1 MRIGY
6 TQTLVCEQVENGRAL
21 LVDSAGARVPLT
33 ETLDPPAVG
42 TRIDVFVYA
51 GPDGGPMATRRHPYV
66 QCGGCASLKVVA
78 TGPGGVF
85 LDWGLE
91 KHLLL
96 PFAEQRRPLEVG
108 QMESVLVYLDNSGR
122 LAATSRLDHH
132 LEEHPKG
139 FDAWQSVDLLVYQ
152 RTELGYKAV
161 ADERAIGLIYASDVF
176 QPVRP
181 GLRVRGWVKRVRE
194 DGRLDLAL
202 QPPAREI
209 TDSLAERV
217 IAWLVENDGVGTL
230 TDRSSPEDIKARFQV
245 SKKNYKRALS
255 SLYKQR
261 RIRLEADRVVLVQ
274 DRLDDDDAPVG
285 EVDLSGK
292 H

>member
-6 TQTLVCEQVENGRAL
+6 TQSLTCDRIEHGTAWLADESGSCAPL
-21 LVDSAGARVPLT
+21 LNPETVPA
-33 ETLDPPAVG
+33 EG
-42 TRIDVFVYA
+42 TRVDAFVYS
-51 GPDGGPMATRRHPYV
+51 GPGGEPIATLTKPFVERD
-66 QCGGCASLKVVA
+66 GCASLKVVA
-78 TGPGGVF
+78 SSPGGVF

-96 PFAEQRRPLEVG
+96 PFAEQRRPLEIG

-132 LEEHPKG
+132 LEECPSG
-139 FDAWQSVDLLVYQ
+139 FRAWQTVDLLVYQ

-161 ADERAIGLIYASDVF
+161 VDNRAIGLIYATDVF

-181 GLRVRGWVKRVRE
+181 GLRVQGWVKRIRE

-202 QPPAREI
+202 QPPAR
-209 TDSLAERV
+209 DLKDPLAERV
-217 IAWLVENDGVGTL
+217 IEWLIENGGVGNL
-230 TDRSSPEDIKARFQV
+230 TDKSSPEAIKAKFQV

-255 SLYKQR
+255 ALYKQR
-261 RIRLEADRVVLVQ
+261 RITLEPERIVLVPT
-274 DRLDDDDAPVG
+274 DDGPAG

-292 H
+292 L